1 MGIKEET
8 FYEGGPH
15 IGDLIFHL
23 VLMPLIVFIPLGIG
37 AIVRSIW
44 LRYKITD
51 RRISVIGGWMGKD
64 RTDLV
69 YSEIVDAI
77 TVPRGL
83 GYWGDMVVTL
93 SDGSR
98 LELRSLPRCR
108 EIYDYINERVI
119 AKNGVPFL
127 NITEKAEAE
136 AAAAAQAS

>member
-23 VLMPLIVFIPLGIG
+23 FLSVFIVFIPLAVGSL
-37 AIVRSIW
+37 VRAIW

-69 YSEIVDAI
+69 YSEITDALTI
-77 TVPRGL
+77 PRGL
-83 GYWGDMVVTL
+83 GFWGDMVVTL
-93 SDGSR
+93 KDGSR
-98 LELRSLPRCR
+98 LELRSLPRYR

-119 AKNGVPFL
+119 AKNGVPL
-127 NITEKAEAE
+127 LSVTEKAEAD
-136 AAAAAQAS
+136 AQMST

>member
-23 VLMPLIVFIPLGIG
+23 VLIPLIVFIPLAIG
-37 AIVRSIW
+37 SIVRAIW

-69 YSEIVDAI
+69 YSEITDAVTI
-77 TVPRGL
+77 PRGL
-83 GYWGDMVVTL
+83 GFWGDMVVTL
-93 SDGSR
+93 KDGSR
-98 LELRSLPRCR
+98 LELRSIPRYR

-119 AKNGVPFL
+119 AKTGVPL
-127 NITEKAEAE
+127 LSVTEKAETAT
-136 AAAAAQAS
+136 QTT

>member
-15 IGDLIFHL
+15 VGDLIFNL
-23 VLMPLIVFIPLGIG
+23 FLATFVIFIPLTVG
-37 AIVRSIW
+37 AIVRAIW
-44 LRYKITD
+44 LRYNITD
-51 RRISVIGGWMGKD
+51 RRVSVVGGWMGKD
-64 RTDLV
+64 RTDIV

-83 GYWGDMVVTL
+83 GFWGDMVL
-93 SDGSR
+93 ILKDGSK

-119 AKNGVPFL
+119 AKNGAPLLSV
-127 NITEKAEAE
+127 TEKAEA
-136 AAAAAQAS
+136 AAQTSKLSA

>member
-37 AIVRSIW
+37 AIVRAIW

-136 AAAAAQAS
+136 AASAQAS

>member
-23 VLMPLIVFIPLGIG
+23 FLSVFIVFIPLAVGSV
-37 AIVRSIW
+37 VRAIW

-69 YSEIVDAI
+69 YSEITDALTI
-77 TVPRGL
+77 PRGL
-83 GYWGDMVVTL
+83 GFWGDMVVTL
-93 SDGSR
+93 KDGSR
-98 LELRSLPRCR
+98 LELRSLPRYR
-108 EIYDYINERVI
+108 EIFDYINERVI
-119 AKNGVPFL
+119 AKNGVPL
-127 NITEKAEAE
+127 LSVTEKAEAN
-136 AAAAAQAS
+136 AQMT

>member
-15 IGDLIFHL
+15 IGDLIFHV
-23 VLMPLIVFIPLGIG
+23 VLIPLIVFIPLAIG
-37 AIVRSIW
+37 SIVRAIW

-69 YSEIVDAI
+69 YSEITDAVTI
-77 TVPRGL
+77 PRGL
-83 GYWGDMVVTL
+83 GFWGDMVVTL
-93 SDGSR
+93 KDGSR
-98 LELRSLPRCR
+98 LELRSIPRYR

-119 AKNGVPFL
+119 AKTGVPL
-127 NITEKAEAE
+127 LSVTEKAEA
-136 AAAAAQAS
+136 ATQAT